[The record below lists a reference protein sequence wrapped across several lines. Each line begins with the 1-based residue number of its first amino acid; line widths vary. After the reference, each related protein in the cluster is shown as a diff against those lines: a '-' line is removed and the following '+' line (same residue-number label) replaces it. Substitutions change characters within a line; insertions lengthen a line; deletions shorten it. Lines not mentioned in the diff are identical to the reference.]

1 MDGLEVI
8 LVVSRCRA
16 ARQRRALSHRS
27 SHYGQTPSS
36 HTLLV
41 DSVVEVIEPSR
52 QQDPPSVPFLDVYEC
67 HIDDHLMLDA
77 GYRGSG
83 KSKM

>member
-1 MDGLEVI
+1 MP
-8 LVVSRCRA
+8 RCPAEACAESSQFPLRPDA
-16 ARQRRALSHRS
+16 AF
-27 SHYGQTPSS
+27 
-36 HTLLV
+36 TLLV
-41 DSVVEVIEPSR
+41 DSVVEVVEPSR